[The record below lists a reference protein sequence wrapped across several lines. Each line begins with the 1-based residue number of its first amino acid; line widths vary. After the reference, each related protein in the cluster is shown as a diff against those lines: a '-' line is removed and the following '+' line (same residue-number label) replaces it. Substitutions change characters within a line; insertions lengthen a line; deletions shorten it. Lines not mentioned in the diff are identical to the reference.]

1 MGERRV
7 HIVDDDPM
15 IRKSVAFMLATE
27 DIETTQHDCAEAFLV
42 ALPDLPEGCL
52 LLDLRLGETSGLELQ
67 RQLHEMG
74 RQMPVVVMTGHGDV
88 PTAVAAMKEGAV
100 DYIQKP
106 FTKTQVITALQQA
119 CNRMVEETRSDTER
133 ENARRLLKQLSP
145 REHQVVAGLA
155 HGKPNKNIAFDLGI
169 SPRTVEIHRA
179 NAMKKL
185 EVRTLP
191 DLLHVA
197 FLAGIMDE

>member
-15 IRKSVAFMLATE
+15 VRKSVAFMLATE
-27 DIETTQHDCAEAFLV
+27 DIETTQHESAEAFLA
-42 ALPDLPEGCL
+42 ALPDLDDGCL

-74 RQMPVVVMTGHGDV
+74 KQMPVVVMTGYGDV
-88 PTAVAAMKEGAV
+88 PTAVAAMKEGAI

-106 FTKTQVITALQQA
+106 FTKAQVIAALQQA
-119 CNRMVEETRSDTER
+119 CNRMVEETRSDAER
-133 ENARRLLKQLSP
+133 DNAVRLLEQLSP
-145 REHQVVAGLA
+145 REHQVVTGLA
-155 HGKPNKNIAFDLGI
+155 HGKSNKNIAFDIGI

-185 EVRTLP
+185 SVRTLP
-191 DLLHVA
+191 DMLHVA
-197 FLAGIMDE
+197 FLAGVMDE